1 MRNICL
7 FSDDFRKFPIGEF
20 PYDPDHS
27 AAGEYH
33 YVTPK
38 GVCGEWKDQVCN
50 YRYNGHGPSW
60 IVTEENGKHYMEQSR
75 IEKGIPH
82 RIFPTLQTGNTGWK
96 DYDVSVSMRRIS
108 TSGMAGIAFCM
119 NNSID
124 TLVFSLEEKK
134 TARLAWRHK
143 EEVHILTEKKFMSD
157 SDQWYKI
164 KVSVDGKN
172 VKCFI
177 NSTLVMD
184 MDTEL
189 AMRGGKIGITAD
201 CPTQFTDIYVSTEDS
216 TFREIQYLE
225 KQEKKRLKK
234 LQASYPHMKLV
245 RKLDLQNFG
254 TSRQIRFGHL
264 LGNDEWQI
272 VIPQAQKRVDRD
284 AYAHISCL
292 TAIDLNG
299 NILWQIGEPSENSNI
314 LGKIS
319 ADLPCQ
325 VYDID
330 GDGYDEVITAKNF
343 QIQILDGRTGKI
355 KKSAATPVSDEDN
368 ETLIGVPYNQYAFDR
383 INPDGI
389 RICNF
394 RGLERPSD
402 ILIKDRLHLP
412 LLKYY
417 DVYKNIYTAS
427 SCSKTLN
434 VPGLI
439 GSYAIIP
446 DEKIRDAFLHQTRRK
461 DFLNSVSIF
470 GMYATMVGYTS
481 CDDYI
486 DQMIEYLKGNMKYVE
501 DFIRD
506 NLKDFSFEI
515 PDATY
520 LAWIDARKVPFT
532 SEEIQDALVHV
543 GKVAIMKGEVYGDN
557 GAKYLRMN
565 CGCPRSKLEEGMK
578 RLKKAMDWLYEQKK

>member
-1 MRNICL
+1 MVSHSLKHENNTFVI
-7 FSDDFRKFPIGEF
+7 DFNLLE
-20 PYDPDHS
+20 
-27 AAGEYH
+27 EQL
-33 YVTPK
+33 
-38 GVCGEWKDQVCN
+38 KDASILLLCSPHNPTGRV
-50 YRYNGHGPSW
+50 W
-60 IVTEENGKHYMEQSR
+60 TKEEMEQMV
-75 IEKGIPH
+75 GIC
-82 RIFPTLQTGNTGWK
+82 K
-96 DYDVSVSMRRIS
+96 KYDVSI
-108 TSGMAGIAFCM
+108 I
-119 NNSID
+119 
-124 TLVFSLEEKK
+124 
-134 TARLAWRHK
+134 
-143 EEVHILTEKKFMSD
+143 
-157 SDQWYKI
+157 
-164 KVSVDGKN
+164 
-172 VKCFI
+172 
-177 NSTLVMD
+177 
-184 MDTEL
+184 
-189 AMRGGKIGITAD
+189 
-201 CPTQFTDIYVSTEDS
+201 
-216 TFREIQYLE
+216 
-225 KQEKKRLKK
+225 
-234 LQASYPHMKLV
+234 
-245 RKLDLQNFG
+245 
-254 TSRQIRFGHL
+254 
-264 LGNDEWQI
+264 
-272 VIPQAQKRVDRD
+272 
-284 AYAHISCL
+284 
-292 TAIDLNG
+292 
-299 NILWQIGEPSENSNI
+299 
-314 LGKIS
+314 
-319 ADLPCQ
+319 
-325 VYDID
+325 
-330 GDGYDEVITAKNF
+330 
-343 QIQILDGRTGKI
+343 
-355 KKSAATPVSDEDN
+355 SDE
-368 ETLIGVPYNQYAFDR
+368 IHM
-383 INPDGI
+383 
-389 RICNF
+389 
-394 RGLERPSD
+394 D